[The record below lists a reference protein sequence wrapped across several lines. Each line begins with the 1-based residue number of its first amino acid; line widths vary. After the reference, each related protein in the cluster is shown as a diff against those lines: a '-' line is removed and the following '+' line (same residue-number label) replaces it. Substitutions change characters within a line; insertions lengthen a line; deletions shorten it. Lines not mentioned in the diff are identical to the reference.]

1 MCKHFSV
8 PEMEDLLEVADQD
21 MYGSL
26 PDIGLPTI
34 REEEEE
40 DETPSSTQ
48 ATLIIRPEEI
58 PLPPDSDEDLLV
70 IDESQSELESQASQE
85 SQ

>member
-8 PEMEDLLEVADQD
+8 LEMEDLLEATDHE
-21 MYGSL
+21 MYGPL
-26 PDIGLPTI
+26 PDLGLPTI

-40 DETPSSTQ
+40 DELPFSTPTSSI
-48 ATLIIRPEEI
+48 LRPEEI

-70 IDESQSELESQASQE
+70 IDEGQSDLEKM
-85 SQ
+85 

>member
-1 MCKHFSV
+1 
-8 PEMEDLLEVADQD
+8 MEDLLEAADQD
-21 MYGSL
+21 VYGHL
-26 PDIGLPTI
+26 PDLGLPTI

-48 ATLIIRPEEI
+48 AASILRPEEI

-70 IDESQSELESQASQE
+70 IDESQSELESQASQD
-85 SQ
+85 SQEG

>member
-1 MCKHFSV
+1 
-8 PEMEDLLEVADQD
+8 MEDLLEAADQD

-26 PDIGLPTI
+26 PDLGLPTI

-40 DETPSSTQ
+40 DEVSSSTP
-48 ATLIIRPEEI
+48 ATPNVRPEEI

-70 IDESQSELESQASQE
+70 IDESQSELESL
-85 SQ
+85 